1 MKGGILM
8 ETYLDLT
15 VEEKKQV
22 VRGQLKNLQYG
33 KYQNELAIELENS
46 SGEPNLTLIDSYNN
60 DLLKINNKENF
71 LLEKLNELELLEPTI

>member
-1 MKGGILM
+1 M